1 MSAGAKAGPADP
13 AGLTNEINVTPM
25 IDVLLVLLIV
35 FMLAVQK
42 RMAIDL
48 QQPVPQ
54 PPCAGCA
61 PDDQRIVLEV
71 RAGGVFALNRAEVP
85 RGALAERLRATY
97 AGRPEK
103 VLFVRGDSAVKYQ
116 EVFWAMDVARGA
128 GVKVIGAVPK
138 TVGRP

>member
-35 FMLAVQK
+35 FMLAVQARK
-42 RMAIDL
+42 AIDVQL
-48 QQPVPQ
+48 PVPQ
-54 PPCAGCA
+54 PPCVGCA
-61 PDDQRIVLEV
+61 SDENIVLEV